1 MYFLKNTKLF
11 MRVSQHAGIFVL
23 FLLVWFG
30 IFLFVC
36 FSGKKM
42 EAGKATQIVFN
53 FFCMTDCRCEECFRD
68 DAWLVSF
75 ACFWSSQ

>member
-1 MYFLKNTKLF
+1 MLKTFRIWFVYFLKNTKLF

-23 FLLVWFG
+23 FLLVRFG

-42 EAGKATQIVFN
+42 EAGKATQGLFLI
-53 FFCMTDCRCEECFRD
+53 FF
-68 DAWLVSF
+68 V
-75 ACFWSSQ
+75 

>member
-1 MYFLKNTKLF
+1 MLKTFRIWFVYFLKNTKLF

-36 FSGKKM
+36 FSGKKW
-42 EAGKATQIVFN
+42 KRVRQLR
-53 FFCMTDCRCEECFRD
+53 DCF
-68 DAWLVSF
+68 
-75 ACFWSSQ
+75 